1 MLLLITTGVKGFW
14 KSLILE
20 QALNPCKTFTLI
32 GKRKENSVAEIMK
45 IIFPESFFVGG
56 KPGLYLKCY
65 QNKPN
70 ENKSNRNKTKTKQ
83 IRKKPRQP
91 KKQENKWREKYQKHQ
106 QQNG

>member
-1 MLLLITTGVKGFW
+1 
-14 KSLILE
+14 
-20 QALNPCKTFTLI
+20 
-32 GKRKENSVAEIMK
+32 MK

-83 IRKKPRQP
+83 IRKKTATIEKAR
-91 KKQENKWREKYQKHQ
+91 KQVKRKLSKTSTTNRIKNMSFVFYFIIVN
-106 QQNG
+106 QNILVVMLLSPTGKLGQRKLV